1 MYVFDANVIA
11 GTVVRV
17 VTYCNRLY
25 VSMYGR
31 LLHRPP
37 ATQGKQKKSFFYFSK
52 QGKIRD
58 FVKNVKYQ
66 GNLRKSLN
74 LKLRK
79 NPGNF

>member
-1 MYVFDANVIA
+1 MSEIIFT
-11 GTVVRV
+11 GF
-17 VTYCNRLY
+17 
-25 VSMYGR
+25 
-31 LLHRPP
+31 P
-37 ATQGKQKKSFFYFSK
+37 ATQGKQKKSFFYFSR

-79 NPGNF
+79 KPGNFKFPNQLVKALNFDESSRNLPEYILI